1 MLADAFRAEGL
12 RFMRQRGAIFW
23 GLGFFPAVMLLLSL
37 AAALFVRTHVH
48 QKMPG
53 AASVAESLFR
63 NIHYA
68 SAPPDQLFV
77 LLAAAALF
85 AGDYRWETWRLITPR
100 NSRLTLL
107 LGKLGVYALACA
119 AGILLLGLS
128 GVLQAVL
135 GAAID
140 GSSVA
145 PPDFSAA
152 FFGRLGLAFSTAWLD
167 LMLLGELALL
177 IAVISRSN
185 IAAIMVPFG
194 LFCVQAFAVSQV
206 HGQDRIAPAFKL
218 LAALPSLSV
227 DVLRGSVLGPSGEQA
242 TGAGLAALCVAAWL
256 AGLGGLALWL
266 FQRQDLTRE

>member
-12 RFMRQRGAIFW
+12 RFLRQRGALIW
-23 GLGFFPAVMLLLSL
+23 GFGFFPAIMLLLAL
-37 AAALFVRTHVH
+37 GAAFFVRTQLH
-48 QKMPG
+48 QKVPG

-68 SAPPDQLFV
+68 SAPPAQLFV

-100 NSRLTLL
+100 NSRITLL
-107 LGKLGVYALACA
+107 LGKLAVYALACL
-119 AGILLLGLS
+119 AGLMLLGLS
-128 GVLQAVL
+128 GVLQTVL

-152 FFGRLGLAFSTAWLD
+152 FFGHLGLSLATAWLD

-177 IAVISRSN
+177 VAVVTRSN

-194 LFCVQAFAVSQV
+194 LFCVQAFAVTQI
-206 HGQDRIAPAFKL
+206 HGQDRIQPAFKAL
-218 LAALPSLSV
+218 ITLPSLSV
-227 DVLRGSVLGPSGEQA
+227 DVLRGSVLGPGGEQA
-242 TGAGLAALCVAAWL
+242 AGAGLAGLCVVVWL
-256 AGLGGLALWL
+256 AGLGALALWL

>member
-1 MLADAFRAEGL
+1 MLADAFRAEGG
-12 RFMRQRGAIFW
+12 RFLRQRGALIW
-23 GLGFFPAVMLLLSL
+23 GFGFFPAIMLLLSL
-37 AAALFVRTHVH
+37 AAAFFVRTQVH

-107 LGKLGVYALACA
+107 AGKLAVYGLACL
-119 AGILLLGLS
+119 AGLVLLALS
-128 GVLQAVL
+128 GVLQTVL
-135 GAAID
+135 GSAID

-145 PPDFSAA
+145 APDFSAA
-152 FFGRLGLAFSTAWLD
+152 FFGRLGLALSTAWLD

-177 IAVISRSN
+177 VTVLTRSN

-194 LFCVQAFAVSQV
+194 LFCVQAFVVSQI
-206 HGQDRIAPAFKL
+206 HGEDRIAPAFKW
-218 LAALPSLSV
+218 LATLPSLSV
-227 DVLRGSVLGPSGEQA
+227 DVLRGSILGPNGEQA
-242 TGAGLAALCVAAWL
+242 TGAGLAGLCVLVWLLGL
-256 AGLGGLALWL
+256 AGLALAL